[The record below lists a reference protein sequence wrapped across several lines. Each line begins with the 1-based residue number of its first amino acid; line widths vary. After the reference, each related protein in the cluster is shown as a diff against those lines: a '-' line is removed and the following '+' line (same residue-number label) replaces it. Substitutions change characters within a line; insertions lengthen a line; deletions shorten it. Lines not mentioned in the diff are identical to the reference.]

1 MVLVRLLAIC
11 LCILGFAEAAEAGC
25 TLQDI
30 TYCDGCTL
38 DQQMAITQFDA
49 CRIYPVFPNGI
60 ISSKT
65 LVKPKHGAFGHSNAS
80 DFAYQVQKGYVGED
94 YFEYEFVYREQTGA
108 KSRVVVRTH
117 VISQ

>member
-1 MVLVRLLAIC
+1 MGLARLFAVAVFASG
-11 LCILGFAEAAEAGC
+11 LGQAAEAGC

-30 TYCDGCTL
+30 QYCDGCTL
-38 DQQMAITQFDA
+38 DQQMAITRFDL
-49 CRIYPVFPNGI
+49 CRIYPVFPDGI

-65 LVKPKHGAFGHSNAS
+65 LVKPKHGVFGHSNAS
-80 DFAYQVQKGYVGED
+80 DFAYQVQKGYVGDD

-108 KSRVVVRTH
+108 KSRVVVRQH